1 VAGSINPFAHGDG
14 NVRTSGYD
22 SNLVPLLLFLGVL
35 VATLLLLYMVTE
47 LVTDA
52 ERVIEELLG

>member
-1 VAGSINPFAHGDG
+1 M
-14 NVRTSGYD
+14 RTSGYD

-35 VATLLLLYMVTE
+35 VATLLLLYMVSE
-47 LVTDA
+47 FVTDA

>member
-1 VAGSINPFAHGDG
+1 M
-14 NVRTSGYD
+14 RTSGYD

>member
-1 VAGSINPFAHGDG
+1 MAGSLKPFAHGDG
-14 NVRTSGYD
+14 SVRTSGYD
-22 SNLVPLLLFLGVL
+22 SNLVPLLFLGVL
-35 VATLLLLYMVTE
+35 VATLLLLYMVSE

>member
-1 VAGSINPFAHGDG
+1 MAGSLKPFAHGDG
-14 NVRTSGYD
+14 SVRTSGYD

-52 ERVIEELLG
+52 GRVIEELLG

>member
-1 VAGSINPFAHGDG
+1 MAGSLKPSAHGDG
-14 NVRTSGYD
+14 SVRTSGYD